1 MENLIE
7 QLTAKNS
14 EYVHNVTKQLMLL
27 GKSDKEIKTIL
38 AEILPKIIE
47 GQKEGILARKLLGA
61 PMEFATQ
68 YKPEEDKVKRQETAK
83 NESPFLMWLD
93 SALLFFGVISVVMG
107 LMGLFQPQ
115 ASVYGLL
122 TTLASSA
129 LAGLV
134 MYWMYKYF
142 YSAQRPQ
149 KKGKGFAM
157 LAVAMVAWAGVSV
170 LVALLP
176 KSINIVL
183 APYITIILGA
193 AVMGIRFLIQRKFN
207 VQSSM
212 ARQTK

>member
-27 GKSDKEIKTIL
+27 GKSDEEIKKIL

-142 YSAQRPQ
+142 YSAQRPH

>member
-27 GKSDKEIKTIL
+27 GKSDEEIKTIL

-47 GQKEGILARKLLGA
+47 GQKEGILAHKLWGA

>member
-27 GKSDKEIKTIL
+27 GKSDEEIKTIL

-183 APYITIILGA
+183 APYLMIILGA

>member
-27 GKSDKEIKTIL
+27 GKSDEEIKTIL

-68 YKPEEDKVKRQETAK
+68 YKPKEDKVKRQETAK

-183 APYITIILGA
+183 APYLTIILGA

>member
-27 GKSDKEIKTIL
+27 GKSDEEIKTIL

-68 YKPEEDKVKRQETAK
+68 YKPEEDKVKRQVTAK

-193 AVMGIRFLIQRKFN
+193 VVLGIRFLIQRKFN

>member
-27 GKSDKEIKTIL
+27 GKSDEEIKIIL

>member
-27 GKSDKEIKTIL
+27 GKSDEEIKTIL

-47 GQKEGILARKLLGA
+47 GQKEGILARKLLGT

>member
-27 GKSDKEIKTIL
+27 GKSDEEIKAIL

-61 PMEFATQ
+61 PIEFATQ

-157 LAVAMVAWAGVSV
+157 LAVAMVAWAGISV

>member
-27 GKSDKEIKTIL
+27 GKSDEEIKTIL

-68 YKPEEDKVKRQETAK
+68 YKPEEDKVKRQETVK

-149 KKGKGFAM
+149 KKVK
-157 LAVAMVAWAGVSV
+157 V
-170 LVALLP
+170 L
-176 KSINIVL
+176 
-183 APYITIILGA
+183 
-193 AVMGIRFLIQRKFN
+193 RC
-207 VQSSM
+207 
-212 ARQTK
+212 

>member
-27 GKSDKEIKTIL
+27 GKSDEEIKTIL

-107 LMGLFQPQ
+107 LMGLFQSQ

-183 APYITIILGA
+183 APYLTIILGA

>member
-27 GKSDKEIKTIL
+27 GKSDEEIKTIL

-170 LVALLP
+170 LVGLLP

>member
-27 GKSDKEIKTIL
+27 GKSDEEIKTIL

-183 APYITIILGA
+183 APYVTIILGA

>member
-27 GKSDKEIKTIL
+27 GKSDEEIKKIL

-157 LAVAMVAWAGVSV
+157 LAVAMLAWAGVSV

>member
-27 GKSDKEIKTIL
+27 GKSDEEIKAIL

-183 APYITIILGA
+183 APYITIIFGA

>member
-27 GKSDKEIKTIL
+27 GKSDEEIKTIL

-193 AVMGIRFLIQRKFN
+193 VVMGIRFLIQRKFN

>member
-27 GKSDKEIKTIL
+27 GKSDEEIKTIL

-142 YSAQRPQ
+142 YSTQRPQ

>member
-1 MENLIE
+1 
-7 QLTAKNS
+7 
-14 EYVHNVTKQLMLL
+14 
-27 GKSDKEIKTIL
+27 
-38 AEILPKIIE
+38 
-47 GQKEGILARKLLGA
+47 
-61 PMEFATQ
+61 MEFATQ
-68 YKPEEDKVKRQETAK
+68 YKPEEDKVKRQGTAK

>member
-27 GKSDKEIKTIL
+27 GKSDEEIKTIL

-183 APYITIILGA
+183 PPYITIILGA

>member
-27 GKSDKEIKTIL
+27 GKSDEEIKTIL

-122 TTLASSA
+122 TTMASSA

>member
-27 GKSDKEIKTIL
+27 GKSDEEIKTIL

-176 KSINIVL
+176 KSINIAL

>member
-14 EYVHNVTKQLMLL
+14 EYVHGVTKQLMLL
-27 GKSDKEIKTIL
+27 GKSDEEIKVIL

-61 PMEFATQ
+61 PIEFATQ
-68 YKPEEDKVKRQETAK
+68 YKPDEEKTTRQETAK
-83 NESPFLMWLD
+83 NETPFLMWLD
-93 SALLFFGVISVVMG
+93 STMLFFGVISVIMG

-134 MYWMYKYF
+134 MYWMYKFF
-142 YSAQRPQ
+142 YSAQRPE
-149 KKGKGFAM
+149 KKRKGFVM
-157 LAVAMVAWAGVSV
+157 LALAMVAWAGVSV

-183 APYITIILGA
+183 APYITIILGLV
-193 AVMGIRFLIQRKFN
+193 VMGLRFLIQRKFN

>member
-27 GKSDKEIKTIL
+27 GKSDEEIKAIL

-183 APYITIILGA
+183 APYLTIILGA

>member
-27 GKSDKEIKTIL
+27 GKSDEEIKKIL

-183 APYITIILGA
+183 APYITIVLGA

>member
-27 GKSDKEIKTIL
+27 GKSGEEIKTIL

>member
-27 GKSDKEIKTIL
+27 GKSDEEIKAIL

-93 SALLFFGVISVVMG
+93 SALLFFGVISVVMR

>member
-1 MENLIE
+1 
-7 QLTAKNS
+7 
-14 EYVHNVTKQLMLL
+14 MLL
-27 GKSDKEIKTIL
+27 GKSDEEIKAIL

>member
-27 GKSDKEIKTIL
+27 GKSDEEIKTIL

-176 KSINIVL
+176 KSLNIVL

>member
-27 GKSDKEIKTIL
+27 GKSDEEIKAIL

-157 LAVAMVAWAGVSV
+157 LAVAMLAWAGVSV

>member
-27 GKSDKEIKTIL
+27 GKSDEEIKTIL

-193 AVMGIRFLIQRKFN
+193 AVMGIRFLIQRNFN

>member
-14 EYVHNVTKQLMLL
+14 EYVHNVTKQLMLI
-27 GKSDKEIKTIL
+27 GKSDEEIKAIL

-93 SALLFFGVISVVMG
+93 SSLLFFGVISVVMG

>member
-27 GKSDKEIKTIL
+27 GKSDEEIKTIL

-61 PMEFATQ
+61 PMDFATQ

>member
-27 GKSDKEIKTIL
+27 GKSDEEIKTIL

-193 AVMGIRFLIQRKFN
+193 AVMGIRFFIQRKFN

>member
-27 GKSDKEIKTIL
+27 GKSDEEIKTIL

-61 PMEFATQ
+61 PMEFVTQ

-183 APYITIILGA
+183 APYLTIILGA

>member
-27 GKSDKEIKTIL
+27 GKSDEEIKAIL

-107 LMGLFQPQ
+107 LVGLFQPQ

-157 LAVAMVAWAGVSV
+157 LAVAMLAWAGVSV

>member
-27 GKSDKEIKTIL
+27 GKSDEEIKTIL

-183 APYITIILGA
+183 VPYLTIILGA

>member
-14 EYVHNVTKQLMLL
+14 EYVHSVTKQLMLL
-27 GKSDKEIKTIL
+27 GKSDEEIKEIL
-38 AEILPKIIE
+38 NEILPKIIE

-61 PMEFATQ
+61 PVEFSTQ
-68 YKPEEDKVKRQETAK
+68 YKIEDKAEHQEKEK

-115 ASVYGLL
+115 ASVYGVL

-142 YSAQRPQ
+142 YSAQRAQ

-157 LAVAMVAWAGVSV
+157 LALAMVAWAGVSV

-183 APYITIILGA
+183 TPYVTIVLGA
-193 AVMGIRFLIQRKFN
+193 AVMGIRFLIQRRFN

-212 ARQTK
+212 ARPTK

>member
-27 GKSDKEIKTIL
+27 GKSDEEIKTIL

-107 LMGLFQPQ
+107 LMGLFHPQ

>member
-27 GKSDKEIKTIL
+27 GKSDEEIKTIL

-68 YKPEEDKVKRQETAK
+68 YKPEEDKVKRQETVK

>member
-27 GKSDKEIKTIL
+27 GKSDEEIKTIL

-68 YKPEEDKVKRQETAK
+68 YKTEEDKVKRQETAK

>member
-7 QLTAKNS
+7 QLTDKNS

-27 GKSDKEIKTIL
+27 GKSDEEIKTIL